1 MARPAPPRVQ
11 YTRAPDGVQLAYWTV
26 GSGVPL
32 VVMPYLPWSHLEAE
46 WHQAGQRR
54 LLQQLGFG
62 RQLVRYDGRGVG
74 LSDRAAE
81 RLDLDAQV
89 GDLEAVADALGLER
103 MALFAFVHA
112 GPIAL
117 AYAAR
122 RPERVSHLVL
132 WCSYAS
138 GAAYSAVPRVRSTR
152 SLLAQDWDLYTETAA
167 RAFNGWAAGD
177 EVQHIAEL
185 MRACATP
192 EGARRLYAAYADF
205 DVTDLLDRITTPTLI
220 LSRRGVVYPAELWR
234 DIAAKLPGA
243 RFIVL
248 EGDALWPGVGETT
261 PMLEAIAD
269 FLGSDPEHGV
279 GTLPP
284 AGELVA
290 ILFTDVV
297 GSTALT
303 ARLGDVAARAHL
315 RRHDDVMTAA
325 VARWEGRLHKHTG
338 DGVMA
343 SFRSVHRALDC
354 ALDVQRRMDRLA
366 ASSDVGLRV
375 RVGLHVG
382 EPIAERADLFGA
394 EVNLAA
400 RLCAAAQPG
409 EVLVSNV
416 VRELCRTRPA
426 TFVDRGRL
434 ELRGLPGAIQAWAAA
449 PPAATSAA

>member
-1 MARPAPPRVQ
+1 MARPTPPRVQ
-11 YTRAPDGVQLAYWTV
+11 YTRAPDGVQIAYWTV
-26 GSGVPL
+26 GGGMPL

-46 WHQAGQRR
+46 WSQSGQRR

-62 RQLVRYDGRGVG
+62 RRLVRYDGRGAG
-74 LSDRAAE
+74 LSDRDAE
-81 RLDLDAQV
+81 RLDLEAQV
-89 GDLEAVADALGLER
+89 GDLGAVADAAGLER
-103 MALFAFVHA
+103 MAIFAFVHA

-122 RPERVSHLVL
+122 YPERVSHLVL

-138 GAAYSAVPRVRSTR
+138 GATYSAVPRVRSTR
-152 SLLAQDWDLYTETAA
+152 SLLAHDWDLYTETAA

-192 EGARRLYAAYADF
+192 GGARRLYSAYEAF
-205 DVTDLLDRITTPTLI
+205 DVTELLGRVTAPTLI
-220 LSRRGVVYPAELWR
+220 LSRRGVVYPPELWR
-234 DIAAKLPGA
+234 DMAGSLVGA
-243 RFIVL
+243 RFVVL
-248 EGDALWPGVGETT
+248 DGDALWPGVGDTT
-261 PMLEAIAD
+261 PMLEAVGE
-269 FLGSDPEHGV
+269 FLGSEGEHGG

-315 RRHDDVMTAA
+315 RRHDDLVAAA
-325 VARWEGRLHKHTG
+325 VVRWEGRLHKHTG

-354 ALDVQRRMDRLA
+354 ALDVQRGIERLA
-366 ASSDVGLRV
+366 EAADVGLRL

-400 RLCAAAQPG
+400 RLCAAASPG
-409 EVLVSNV
+409 EVLVSAV

-434 ELRGLPGAIQAWAAA
+434 ELRGLPEPVQAWAAA
-449 PPAATSAA
+449 PAAATSAA

>member
-1 MARPAPPRVQ
+1 MARPTPPRVQ
-11 YTRAPDGVQLAYWTV
+11 YTRAADGTQIAYWSV
-26 GSGVPL
+26 GSGTPL

-46 WHQAGQRR
+46 WHQVGQRR

-62 RQLVRYDGRGVG
+62 RRLVRYDGRGIG
-74 LSDRAAE
+74 LSDRDVA

-89 GDLEAVADALGLER
+89 DDLEVVMDAVGLER
-103 MALFAFVHA
+103 TALFAFVHA
-112 GPIAL
+112 GPVAL

-122 RPERVSHLVL
+122 HPDRVSHLVL

-138 GAAYSAVPRVRSTR
+138 GAAYSAVPRVQSTR

-192 EGARRLYAAYADF
+192 EGARRLYAAYEGF
-205 DVTDLLDRITTPTLI
+205 DVTDLLGRVTTPTLL
-220 LSRRGVVYPAELWR
+220 LSRRGVVYPPELWR
-234 DIAAKLPGA
+234 DIAAKLRDA
-243 RFIVL
+243 RFVVL
-248 EGDALWPGVGETT
+248 EGDALWPGVGDAT
-261 PMLEAIAD
+261 PMLEAISD
-269 FLGSDPEHGV
+269 FLGVDPEHGA
-279 GTLPP
+279 GSLPP

-303 ARLGDVAARAHL
+303 ARLGDVAARTHL
-315 RRHDDVMTAA
+315 RRHDDLLATA
-325 VARWEGRLHKHTG
+325 VSRWEGRLHKHTG

-375 RVGLHVG
+375 RIGLHVG

-400 RLCAAAQPG
+400 RLCAAAEPG

-416 VRELCRTRPA
+416 VRELCRTRPV
-426 TFVDRGRL
+426 TFTDRGRL
-434 ELRGLPGAIQAWAAA
+434 ELRGVPDPIHAWGAG
-449 PPAATSAA
+449 SASPSST